1 MSILAAAGCQKG
13 ASNPCEELAQ
23 LSPPGVVLA
32 DDEVRCGQLL
42 DFAATVHRRYGMDFP
57 EWIATVPAQ
66 RAQLLVGTLDAVT
79 RGKWN
84 PVEFG
89 PEPAIPPCGPGSR
102 VSDDQWNR
110 TPLSTI
116 LATRPDRL
124 FVSVQLVVDRQKS
137 VLTMRILQ
145 DFDCD
150 HVLGVTEHT
159 GLFDVGKPLIGGG
172 WTSISS
178 VDPALDE

>member
-1 MSILAAAGCQKG
+1 
-13 ASNPCEELAQ
+13 
-23 LSPPGVVLA
+23 
-32 DDEVRCGQLL
+32 
-42 DFAATVHRRYGMDFP
+42 
-57 EWIATVPAQ
+57 
-66 RAQLLVGTLDAVT
+66 
-79 RGKWN
+79 
-84 PVEFG
+84 
-89 PEPAIPPCGPGSR
+89 
-102 VSDDQWNR
+102 
-110 TPLSTI
+110 
-116 LATRPDRL
+116 L